1 VISVSTIF
9 SLLMLGT
16 AAHAAQS
23 IQVGEVMGDFDGDGR
38 RDSAVLLQDN
48 RVWQIVVNCANGKK
62 VLVDQVSAPDLTL
75 PMQLT
80 SESHAELGMLPV
92 LALGPVGSQ
101 PVWFYQWN
109 GHTFSDVS
117 DQVRALS
124 HH

>member
-1 VISVSTIF
+1 
-9 SLLMLGT
+9 MLGT

-23 IQVGEVMGDFDGDGR
+23 IQVGEAMGDFDGDGR
-38 RDSAVLLQDN
+38 RDSAILLQDH

-80 SESHAELGMLPV
+80 TESRAELGMLPI
-92 LALGPVGSQ
+92 LALGPVGSL

-109 GHTFSDVS
+109 GHSFSDVS

-124 HH
+124 HR